1 MPVIIEVNNQIASHF
16 FSKANNLT
24 AKGEKYKF
32 RALAYIRAAQA
43 IEKLDRGLDE
53 IYQHGWLVGLEKING
68 IGNRL
73 AHEIE
78 TELKTRG
85 LIKKK

>member
-1 MPVIIEVNNQIASHF
+1 MPATSELNKQIASLF

-24 AKGEKYKF
+24 AKGERYKF
-32 RALAYIRAAQA
+32 RAIAYVRAAQA
-43 IEKLDRGLDE
+43 IENLDRGLDE

-78 TELKTRG
+78 TELKKREI
-85 LIKKK
+85 IKK

>member
-1 MPVIIEVNNQIASHF
+1 MVDKLAINRRIAKLF
-16 FSKANNLT
+16 YAKAEILK

-32 RALAYIRAAQA
+32 RSLAYFKAVQA
-43 IEKLDRGLDE
+43 LSKQKRGLDD
-53 IYQHGWLVGLEKING
+53 IYKHGWLRGLEKIDG

-78 TELKTRG
+78 ALLKKRE
-85 LIKKK
+85 